1 MFRQAE
7 GLAYGLEHTVKA
19 ELFVELKIE
28 ARVQQANN
36 RMGIAEDQAAFEVLR
51 HLLIAVAQ
59 MRVLLAH
66 VGLEPGVLIVHPV

>member
-1 MFRQAE
+1 MFRRRKDSRMA
-7 GLAYGLEHTVKA
+7 LNTPSRLNFSLSSKSSTRTASH
-19 ELFVELKIE
+19 
-28 ARVQQANN
+28 N